1 MIKQETIQQIIALA
15 RVEEVV
21 GDFVNLNRRGVN
33 MIGLCPFHD
42 EKTPSFTVSPA
53 KNIYKCFGCGKGG
66 DPVRFVMDHEG
77 FSYPE
82 ALRYLAEKYN
92 IEVQETQD
100 TAAEKAL
107 KLEKDS
113 LFIINEYAKN
123 YFENNLMNTQ
133 EGKAIGLSYFKE
145 RGFTEATIKKFNL
158 GYAVDDY
165 TDFTDFAKEKQLNTE
180 KVKALG
186 LTSQKGYDFFRA
198 RVMFCIHNLSGK
210 VIAFAGRT
218 LSKDKKTPKY
228 INSPETEIYNKRN
241 VLFAMNFAKQPIRK
255 EDECV
260 IVEGYTDVI
269 TLHQNGIENVV
280 ASSGTS
286 LTEGQIRLV
295 KRYTDNI
302 KIIYDGDAAGIK
314 AALRGMDL
322 VLEQDMN
329 VKLVLLPEGHD
340 PDSYLKEV
348 GTDAFKTYLK
358 ENEHDFVIFKINLLL
373 EEAGNDPIQKTVVLR
388 NIVGSIAKI
397 KDPLKRALYIQ
408 QCSRLM
414 EVDEQAIISA
424 TNKEIREAIRQKKF
438 KDDRDK
444 LIESRREEQLTV
456 VDKTKTGLP
465 KQDIVTTFSRH
476 DAQEKDILRVM
487 LNFSNAIYEEEN
499 NTTVLKYIIE
509 NTEDFKDEIDNPTY
523 KKMYDSLFET
533 LQKGQQFELNQF
545 INHEDESIRNLA
557 IDMVSTPYVYAN
569 WEGKGVLLE
578 NQKAPE
584 ENHVKDAHQSV
595 LRFLFKKI
603 DRKRDEVKAQIKTLS
618 KEGKS
623 EDVILYLK
631 VLNHLTEQRISIGN
645 ELGIVTTGD

>member
-348 GTDAFKTYLK
+348 GTDAFKAYLK

-373 EEAGNDPIQKTVVLR
+373 QEAGNDPIQKTVVLR

-414 EVDEQAIISA
+414 EIDEQAIISA

-444 LIESRREEQLTV
+444 LIESRREEQLAV

-465 KQDIVTTFSRH
+465 KQDIVNTFSRH

-487 LNFSNAIYEEEN
+487 LNFSNAIYEKEN
-499 NTTVLKYIIE
+499 ETTVLKYIIE

-523 KKMYDSLFET
+523 KKMYDSLFDL
-533 LQKGQQFELNQF
+533 LQKDQQFELNQF

-557 IDMVSTPYVYAN
+557 IDLVSTPYTYAN
-569 WEGKGVLLE
+569 WKGKGVILE
-578 NQKAPE
+578 NQKDPE

-631 VLNHLTEQRISIGN
+631 VLNHLTDQRISIGN